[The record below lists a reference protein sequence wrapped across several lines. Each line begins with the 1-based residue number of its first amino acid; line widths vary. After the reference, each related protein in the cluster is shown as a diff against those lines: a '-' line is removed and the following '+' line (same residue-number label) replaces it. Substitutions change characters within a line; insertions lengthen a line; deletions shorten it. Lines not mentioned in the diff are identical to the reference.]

1 MAERAGVV
9 SGRACLGCAAALA
22 DPFLDLGAQPLA
34 NAFVRPEDA
43 ARPEPRFPLA
53 VAYCARCHL
62 VQLTA
67 TAPPEAL
74 FEEYLYFTSYSDH
87 FLVHARAMAA
97 ALVERFALGPGRRV
111 LEIASNDGYLL
122 QFFLERGVPVLGVE
136 PARNVAAVATARG
149 IPTLNR
155 FFGPQAVDEIVGG
168 FGRADVIVGN
178 NVLAHVPAIN
188 GFFDAVRAC
197 LAPGGAAVFEF
208 PYLGDLLSRTAFDT
222 IYHEH
227 VFYYSLTAVA
237 GLAARAR
244 LEVFDVEYQPVHGES
259 LRVFVQHAGARPV
272 APAVERLRREEAAAG
287 LTSAARYTGFS
298 RDVAALCRDLTERLR
313 RLRGEGRRLAA
324 YGAPAKGTVLLNACG
339 IGTDVLEFTVDRSPH
354 KQGRLVPGVRVPIRP
369 VEDLLREMPDFTLLL
384 PWNLVDEI
392 VAQQGEYLR
401 KGGAFI
407 VGIPTPRVI
416 GAAP

>member
-1 MAERAGVV
+1 MAGRAGVV
-9 SGRACLGCAAALA
+9 SGRACLGCAAPLA

-34 NAFVRPEDA
+34 NAFVRPEDV

-87 FLVHARAMAA
+87 FLAHARAMAA
-97 ALVERFALGPGRRV
+97 ELVERFALGPGRRV
-111 LEIASNDGYLL
+111 LEVASNDGYLL

-168 FGRADVIVGN
+168 FGRPDVIVGN

-188 GFFDAVRAC
+188 GFLDAVHAC

-227 VFYYSLTAVA
+227 VFYYSLASVA
-237 GLAARAR
+237 GLATRAG

-287 LTSAARYTGFS
+287 LTSAARYAGFS

-313 RLRGEGRRLAA
+313 RLRGQGRRLAA

-354 KQGRLVPGVRVPIRP
+354 KQGRLIPGVRVPIRP

-392 VAQQGEYLR
+392 VAQQGEYLH

-407 VGIPTPRVI
+407 VAVPATRVI
-416 GAAP
+416 DAVP